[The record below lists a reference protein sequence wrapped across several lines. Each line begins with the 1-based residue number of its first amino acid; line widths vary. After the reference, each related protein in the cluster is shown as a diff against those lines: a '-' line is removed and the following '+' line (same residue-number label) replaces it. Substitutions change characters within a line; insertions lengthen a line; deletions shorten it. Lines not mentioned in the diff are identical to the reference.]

1 MKKIFAV
8 LLCVCLTVGVAAGCG
23 TERAETETEK
33 AETEKTD
40 EVKVYPEYIDAFVD
54 TADFGEPPEIIYTTP
69 ASENGL
75 EGELYKIEGE
85 VTESEVTEGEEGMS
99 IGSFTVKTDV
109 GEVSIVDPSLLLM
122 MLGVEYGGF
131 TEEVLQKYFAVPK
144 VGEKVCVYA
153 EYAGYSDVLQAPAC
167 YYGGQDYIEKIA
179 MSMMMDNGYADG
191 LEETEREQ
199 TDQSQQSTM
208 TEQEKIENSARQIC
222 AENYKST
229 AISDIT
235 VNENL
240 GTDAEGDYI
249 LLVDLTWNVKNSKD
263 TTKKM
268 LAMYSEDFAARIGT
282 DLQNVS
288 EITVFWKV
296 PYYSKTDTVVKYT
309 YTRKDNG
316 MYQTD
321 AMISTFLN

>member
-1 MKKIFAV
+1 
-8 LLCVCLTVGVAAGCG
+8 
-23 TERAETETEK
+23 
-33 AETEKTD
+33 
-40 EVKVYPEYIDAFVD
+40 
-54 TADFGEPPEIIYTTP
+54 
-69 ASENGL
+69 
-75 EGELYKIEGE
+75 
-85 VTESEVTEGEEGMS
+85 
-99 IGSFTVKTDV
+99 
-109 GEVSIVDPSLLLM
+109 
-122 MLGVEYGGF
+122 
-131 TEEVLQKYFAVPK
+131 
-144 VGEKVCVYA
+144 
-153 EYAGYSDVLQAPAC
+153 
-167 YYGGQDYIEKIA
+167 
-179 MSMMMDNGYADG
+179 
-191 LEETEREQ
+191 
-199 TDQSQQSTM
+199 M

-268 LAMYSEDFAARIGT
+268 LAMYSEDFAARIGA